1 VLCPAKVKVCPDH
14 QANLFNDWVPDPF
27 TNSSSSSPGITLQ
40 SAMPSHSKIS
50 SSVMEEAYNLSR
62 DFATDVL
69 KLFQCNRRK
78 NAPAALPA
86 RSRQSKMVR
95 NSTKQCDSDASKS
108 TEPGDA
114 SNNELSDKSY
124 LTDGSTSG
132 SKARA
137 PLTKNP
143 MRSPATRFAPPGLSS
158 PPGLDAPTGLN
169 GNAMSFVPS
178 CGKGGRTDSGLNA
191 GAPCF
196 KPSFATVAPAL
207 QRGLSQLESQGFSN
221 PQQLRQSIKML
232 KGALEEW
239 ESNLPASPAPA
250 VAPSP
255 AAGESQG
262 LFEALA
268 KLTPAEAATVR
279 SMLDC
284 KLAPYSAAPAAYP
297 APAPVPRASMPPGQ
311 LSGPSW
317 RMEQQ
322 RPFTPFRGSSRPASD
337 QARSAA
343 PKGPPGLA
351 LAKEDDNSL
360 SKQLRD
366 LSEMDNK
373 CVLMVRKINRLGLNS
388 GPPLQ
393 EHFSKFGS
401 VHRVMV
407 TPTRSKA
414 QYGQA
419 SARVRPAP
427 LGFVVM
433 SKPEEVAA
441 ILAHGADHVV
451 EGQSI
456 GVFPFESHSID
467 NKD

>member
-1 VLCPAKVKVCPDH
+1 
-14 QANLFNDWVPDPF
+14 
-27 TNSSSSSPGITLQ
+27 
-40 SAMPSHSKIS
+40 MPSQSKIS
-50 SSVMEEAYNLSR
+50 SSVMEEAYNISR

-78 NAPAALPA
+78 NAPATPPA
-86 RSRQSKMVR
+86 RTTRQSKMVR
-95 NSTKQCDSDASKS
+95 NTPKQCDSDASKS

-114 SNNELSDKSY
+114 SNNEFSDKSY

-132 SKARA
+132 SKAMRKNAMRA
-137 PLTKNP
+137 P
-143 MRSPATRFAPPGLSS
+143 AARFAPSGLSA

-178 CGKGGRTDSGLNA
+178 CGKGSRTDSGLNA
-191 GAPCF
+191 AAPCF

-207 QRGLSQLESQGFSN
+207 QTGLSQLESQGFNN

-239 ESNLPASPAPA
+239 ESNLPATPAPA
-250 VAPSP
+250 AAPSP

-284 KLAPYSAAPAAYP
+284 KLAPYSAAPAAYA
-297 APAPVPRASMPPGQ
+297 APASMPPGQ
-311 LSGPSW
+311 LNGPAW

-322 RPFTPFRGSSRPASD
+322 RPFTPFRGATRPASD
-337 QARSAA
+337 QARPFNAPRNAA

-351 LAKEDDNSL
+351 LVKEDDNSL

-401 VHRVMV
+401 VDRVMV
-407 TPTRSKA
+407 TPTRSKV
-414 QYGQA
+414 QYGQ

-441 ILAHGADHVV
+441 ILAHGAEHVV
-451 EGQSI
+451 QGQSI
-456 GVFPFESHSID
+456 GVFPFESHTID
-467 NKD
+467 TKE